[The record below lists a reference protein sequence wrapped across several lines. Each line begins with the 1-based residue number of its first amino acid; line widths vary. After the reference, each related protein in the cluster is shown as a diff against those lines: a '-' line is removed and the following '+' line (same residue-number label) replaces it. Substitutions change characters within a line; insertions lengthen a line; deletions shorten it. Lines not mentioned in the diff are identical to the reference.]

1 MFDDRNEKMRMN
13 KVLVITGASRGI
25 GLATAQ
31 LFMENG
37 FRAINLSRS
46 RSPLTGVE
54 NIDIDLSGAGWEN
67 RVTAQLLPMLEG
79 AEQIV
84 LVHNAGTI
92 IKDSLQT
99 LDIAAFKRVL
109 EINVIAPAQLS
120 HLLLPLMRAGSSI
133 IYISSTLGEMAV
145 ANSCAY
151 VTSKHAL
158 IGLMRST
165 CQDLTDTGI
174 HTACICPGFTDTE
187 MLRAHVGHNEEILQ
201 AIAAGVTQKRLI
213 EPEEIARTIYFSAQN
228 SVINGAV
235 IHANLGQIG
244 S

>member
-1 MFDDRNEKMRMN
+1 MH
-13 KVLVITGASRGI
+13 KVLIITGASRGI

-31 LFMENG
+31 LFMDNG

-46 RSPLTGVE
+46 RSPLSGVE
-54 NIDIDLSGAGWEN
+54 NIDVDLGSGSWEKT
-67 RVTAQLLPMLEG
+67 VVKQLLPMLTD

-92 IKDSLQT
+92 IKDSVQT
-99 LDIAAFKRVL
+99 LDINAFKRVL

-120 HLLLPLMRAGSSI
+120 HLLLPSMRAGSSI
-133 IYISSTLGEMAV
+133 IYIGSTLGEMAV
-145 ANSCAY
+145 AQSCAY

-165 CQDLTDTGI
+165 CQDLAGTGI
-174 HTACICPGFTDTE
+174 HTASVCPGFTDTE

-201 AIAAGVTQKRLI
+201 GLSQRVTQRRLI
-213 EPEEIARTIYFSAQN
+213 QPEEIANTIYFCAQN

-235 IHANLGQIG
+235 IHANLGQVG

>member
-1 MFDDRNEKMRMN
+1 MH
-13 KVLVITGASRGI
+13 KVLIITGASRGI

-31 LFMENG
+31 VFMDNG

-46 RSPLTGVE
+46 RSPLSGVE
-54 NIDIDLSGAGWEN
+54 NIDVDLGSGSWEKT
-67 RVTAQLLPMLEG
+67 VVEQLLPMLTD

-84 LVHNAGTI
+84 LVHNAGAI
-92 IKDSLQT
+92 IKDSVQT
-99 LDIAAFKRVL
+99 LDINAFKRVL

-120 HLLLPLMRAGSSI
+120 HLLLPSMRTGSSI
-133 IYISSTLGEMAV
+133 IYIGSTLGEMAV
-145 ANSCAY
+145 AQSCAY

-165 CQDLTDTGI
+165 CQDLAGTGI
-174 HTACICPGFTDTE
+174 HTASVCPGFTDTE
-187 MLRAHVGHNEEILQ
+187 MLRAHVGHSEEILQ
-201 AIAAGVTQKRLI
+201 GLSQRVTQGRLI
-213 EPEEIARTIYFSAQN
+213 QPEEIANTIYFCAQN

-235 IHANLGQIG
+235 IHANLGQVG